1 MAVAE
6 EEKGQEEE
14 AHRMSF
20 GEHLE
25 ELRQRLIYSCIGVAV
40 AVGICLFWQQE
51 LLWAVTWP
59 HRRAHEAIGQS
70 PKLEVFSYEDRFMI
84 PMKVAMIFG
93 LALAAPVILWQ
104 MWKFLAAGLH
114 RHEKKYVLVCGPAS
128 LLLFF
133 SGAVFGYLVL
143 IPVTLQFL
151 GSFGNDWNIY
161 EDHIA
166 LDKYLDMFFGLT
178 IAAGAIFEIP
188 LVMAFLSFIGLVP
201 PKTFVAWRKMEI
213 LVASILGAVLT
224 PGGDLV
230 SMASLA
236 VPILVLYE
244 VGILAGRLVYRKPAE
259 TEPGPEV
266 PAED

>member
-6 EEKGQEEE
+6 PETEPGLQ

-25 ELRQRLIYSCIGVAV
+25 ELRQRLIYSCIGIGV

-51 LLWAVTWP
+51 LLFAVTWP
-59 HRRAHEAIGQS
+59 HRSAHESIGQS
-70 PKLEVFSYEDRFMI
+70 PKLEVFDYADRFMI
-84 PMKVAMIFG
+84 PMKVALIFG
-93 LALAAPVILWQ
+93 LALAAPVVLWQ
-104 MWKFLAAGLH
+104 MWKFLAAGLKKS
-114 RHEKKYVLVCGPAS
+114 EKKYVLVCAPAS
-128 LLLFF
+128 LVLFF
-133 SGAVFGYLVL
+133 SGAIFGYLVL
-143 IPVTLQFL
+143 IPVTLKFL
-151 GSFGNDWNIY
+151 GSFGQDWNIY

-201 PKTFVAWRKMEI
+201 PKTFASWRKMEI
-213 LVASILGAVLT
+213 LVAAILGAVLT

-230 SMASLA
+230 SMASLS
-236 VPILVLYE
+236 VPIIVLYE

-259 TEPGPEV
+259 TEPV
-266 PAED
+266 APAEE